1 MLFAMKKYYVDGPMG
16 QVHIREMGEGIPLV
30 LLHQTAWSAL
40 QFKNAMP
47 HLAARGIRCIGV
59 DTPGYGLS
67 DGPDAPPTVQDY
79 AASLAATL
87 EQLHLDK
94 PVVLGHHTGASIGI
108 ALGAEYP
115 KLVGK
120 LMLHGVPIYTD
131 EERAQRLAKPHF
143 DQTPRADGSHLTDR
157 WKLANG
163 VVNDKATPEAIHWS
177 LVQFFWAGPKE
188 WYGHHAAFSYDAE
201 PDFVGLKVPT
211 VVISNSGDVL
221 HNKMPYLRQIR
232 PDFTFAEMEGGTFHI
247 VFEEAERW
255 AAVVADHIKQS

>member
-1 MLFAMKKYYVDGPMG
+1 MKKYYVDGPMG
-16 QVHIREMGEGIPLV
+16 QVHIREMGEGTPLV

-47 HLAARGIRCIGV
+47 HLAARGLRCIGV

-67 DGPDAPPTVQDY
+67 DGPDSPPTIQEY
-79 AASLAATL
+79 AASVAAVI
-87 EQLHLDK
+87 EQLEVDK
-94 PVVLGHHTGASIGI
+94 PIVLGHHTGASIAI
-108 ALGAEYP
+108 ALGAAHP
-115 KLVGK
+115 DLIGK

-143 DQTPRADGSHLTDR
+143 DQTPREDGSHLTDR
-157 WKLANG
+157 WQVANG
-163 VVNDKATPEAIHWS
+163 VVNNRATPDAIHWS
-177 LVQFFWAGPKE
+177 LVHFFWAGPSE
-188 WYGHHAAFSYDAE
+188 WFGHHAAFSYDAE

-221 HNKMPYLRQIR
+221 HKKMPYLEQIR
-232 PDFTFAEMEGGTFHI
+232 PDFTYAELDGGTFHI

-255 AAVVADHIKQS
+255 AALVAEYAL